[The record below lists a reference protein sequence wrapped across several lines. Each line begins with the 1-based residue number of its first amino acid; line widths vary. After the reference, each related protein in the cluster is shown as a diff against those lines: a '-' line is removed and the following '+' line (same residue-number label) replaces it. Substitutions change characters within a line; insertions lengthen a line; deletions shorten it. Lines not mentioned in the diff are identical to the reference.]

1 MVGKTETTEFK
12 SSVRFLLYV
21 LIIKKTKLV
30 QNIFSSC
37 CPLHSDFLDM
47 FFLQEMVRRGEILD
61 DSMEDE
67 FYLRRLDAGLF
78 VLQLIC
84 YIMVEISNS
93 GISQVHKHTL
103 TQRFGFVLLGLAQNK

>member
-1 MVGKTETTEFK
+1 MLK
-12 SSVRFLLYV
+12 SVFSLLSVFNFCACLCV
-21 LIIKKTKLV
+21 
-30 QNIFSSC
+30 
-37 CPLHSDFLDM
+37 
-47 FFLQEMVRRGEILD
+47 QEMVRRGEILD

-93 GISQVHKHTL
+93 GISQVHKHAHTHS
-103 TQRFGFVLLGLAQNK
+103 GLPN